1 MAASKSEASLRWRAE
16 TLPLATATLMPRP
29 IAAGVFGMART
40 MAAPGSSDACKNPS
54 VGPAMIESTSVLLP
68 T

>member
-1 MAASKSEASLRWRAE
+1 ME
-16 TLPLATATLMPRP
+16 TLAFGQATLMPRP

-40 MAAPGSSDACKNPS
+40 IALPPGSDFSKNRS
-54 VGPAMIESTSVLLP
+54 GCPAMIESTSVFLP